1 MVSDI
6 KLALAAALE
15 YPAPPPNPGRQGW
28 IDEYRKVQQAWAT
41 PPERPTGQVSMEKVM
56 MDMKTTLPKD
66 TVHTVDAG
74 NFALWVHK
82 YQEFSVPDTFFGPT
96 VGCMGYGVP
105 SAIGAKLAHPNR
117 VAIAH
122 CGDGGFLMTGQE
134 MATAAQ
140 YGINIITVV
149 YNNSALATI
158 RMHQEAQ
165 YPKRPSGTDFVNPD
179 FAALG
184 TAYRALGIQVTRDNE
199 FLPALKEA
207 LKANRPALIEVMTEL
222 EFISP
227 TATLSQV
234 TAGQPGR

>member
-1 MVSDI
+1 MR
-6 KLALAAALE
+6 
-15 YPAPPPNPGRQGW
+15 G
-28 IDEYRKVQQAWAT
+28 
-41 PPERPTGQVSMEKVM
+41 
-56 MDMKTTLPKD
+56 TLR
-66 TVHTVDAG
+66 
-74 NFALWVHK
+74 WVHQ

-158 RMHQEAQ
+158 RMHQEQ
-165 YPKRPSGTDFVNPD
+165 YPNRRVARTSSTRILPPWAPLTGP
-179 FAALG
+179 LG
-184 TAYRALGIQVTRDNE
+184 YR
-199 FLPALKEA
+199 
-207 LKANRPALIEVMTEL
+207 
-222 EFISP
+222 
-227 TATLSQV
+227 
-234 TAGQPGR
+234 